1 MRFTGAVPTPASDL
15 VVVRRGALV
24 VLGIV
29 APVVTLLG
37 FALLLGSGNGVVL
50 VPGLL
55 LCVALAGG
63 VAQER
68 AYVALERHPPTPT
81 LVVLRGG
88 EPALFLPRDGAVA
101 RNVTR
106 MLLGAGAAL
115 LLGAVLALVAAQWF
129 LASVCGLL
137 GLGLLVVAGPGR
149 DTAGGVWLTPHRLIA
164 EHLGTTW
171 EVPWTSVAR
180 VEPGEPLTVHLH
192 EGARPIVD
200 RHGPPLRSWRLRPLT
215 VRTHRLAGGAPTAA
229 YVVGRAAGDPRF
241 RAGLGTP
248 GSWPQVV

>member
-37 FALLLGSGNGVVL
+37 VALLVGAGNGVVL

-63 VAQER
+63 VGQER
-68 AYVALERHPPTPT
+68 AYAELERHPPAPT

-88 EPALFLPRDGAVA
+88 EPALFLPRYGALL

-106 MLLGAGAAL
+106 MLLGTGVTL
-115 LLGAVLALVAAQWF
+115 LVGAVLALVAAHWF
-129 LASVCGLL
+129 LASVCGLA
-137 GLGLLVVAGPGR
+137 GIALLVVAAPGR
-149 DTAGGVWLTPHRLIA
+149 DTAGGVWLSPYRVIA

-171 EVPWTSVAR
+171 EVPWTAVAG
-180 VEPGEPLTVHLH
+180 VEPGDPLTVVLH
-192 EGARPIVD
+192 EGARPVVD
-200 RHGPPLRSWRLRPLT
+200 RHGPPVRSWRVRPLT
-215 VRTHRLAGGAPTAA
+215 VSTRRLAGGAETAA
-229 YVVGRAAGDPRF
+229 YVVGRAAADPRF

-248 GSWPQVV
+248 GSLPG

>member
-1 MRFTGAVPTPASDL
+1 MPSPASDL

-68 AYVALERHPPTPT
+68 AYVAGERHPPAPT

-88 EPALFLPRDGAVA
+88 EPALFLPRDRAVVQ
-101 RNVTR
+101 NVTR
-106 MLLGAGAAL
+106 VLLGTGVTL
-115 LLGAVLALVAAQWF
+115 LIGAVLALVSAHWL
-129 LASVCGLL
+129 LASACGLA
-137 GLGLLVVAGPGR
+137 GVAFLVVAAPGR
-149 DTAGGVWLTPHRLIA
+149 DTAGGVWLTPHRVIA

-171 EVPWTSVAR
+171 EVPWTAIAR
-180 VEPGEPLTVHLH
+180 VDPGEPLEIALH
-192 EGARPIVD
+192 DGARPVVD
-200 RHGPPLRSWRLRPLT
+200 RHGPPVRSWRVRPLT
-215 VRTHRLAGGAPTAA
+215 LRTRWLAGGAETAA
-229 YVVGRAAGDPRF
+229 YVVGRAAADPRF

-248 GSWPQVV
+248 GSLPPVV

>member
-1 MRFTGAVPTPASDL
+1 MRFTGAVPSPASDL

-37 FALLLGSGNGVVL
+37 VALLLGSGNGVVL

-68 AYVALERHPPTPT
+68 AYAALERHPPVPT

-88 EPALFLPRDGAVA
+88 EPALFLPRDGAVV

-106 MLLGAGAAL
+106 MLLGAGVTL
-115 LLGAVLALVAAQWF
+115 LIGAVLALVAAHWV
-129 LASVCGLL
+129 LASVCGLI
-137 GLGLLVVAGPGR
+137 GIALVVVASPGR
-149 DTAGGVWLTPHRLIA
+149 DTAGGVWLTPHRIIA

-171 EVPWTSVAR
+171 EVPWTAVAGVDPAETLGIR
-180 VEPGEPLTVHLH
+180 VH
-192 EGARPIVD
+192 EGARPVVD
-200 RHGPPLRSWRLRPLT
+200 RHGPPVRSWRVRPLT
-215 VRTHRLAGGAPTAA
+215 VSTHRLAGGAVTAA
-229 YVVGRAAGDPRF
+229 YVVGRAAADPRF

-248 GSWPQVV
+248 GSLPPMV